1 MIFLYRTLGLAFFA
15 VAAGGASSALA
26 QAASASSGQ
35 AYPAKP
41 VRMVVGFGT
50 GGGTDTLSRV
60 LSRKLADIWPQPLV
74 VENRPGADGSIATE
88 IVAKSA
94 ADGYTLVMV
103 SNAHTITPFQRK
115 LAYDAVKDFEPVTLL
130 GSNPN
135 LLLLHPTLP
144 VKNLT
149 ELIALAKS
157 RPNELAFASSGTGTS
172 PYLAMELLKSITGMK
187 LTHVPYKGSGPAV
200 IDLTGGHVQLMFGAV
215 STTLNYLQSG
225 RLRAIAISSPQRWP
239 ALPGIPTVA
248 ESGVPG
254 FEASTWYGVL
264 APAGTSQTIVSKL
277 HSDMVTAIT
286 APDIRKLVMD
296 LGISTI
302 ASSPREFS
310 DVIRSDMARWGKL
323 IRSLNQPG

>member
-1 MIFLYRTLGLAFFA
+1 MKLLFLALTFSATLG
-15 VAAGGASSALA
+15 GATNTLA
-26 QAASASSGQ
+26 QAF
-35 AYPAKP
+35 PNKP

-50 GGGTDTLSRV
+50 GGGTDTLARV
-60 LSRKLADIWPQPLV
+60 LSRKLPEIWSQPLV

-88 IVAKSA
+88 IVAKSP

-115 LAYDAVKDFEPVTLL
+115 LAYDPVKDFAPVTLI

-135 LLLLHPTLP
+135 LLLLHPALP
-144 VKNLT
+144 VKTLK
-149 ELIALAKS
+149 ELIALAKA

-200 IDLTGGHVQLMFGAV
+200 IDLIGGHVQLMFGAV
-215 STTLNYLQSG
+215 STTLAYLQSG
-225 RLRAIAISSPQRWP
+225 KLRAIAISSPQRWP
-239 ALPGIPTVA
+239 ALPEIPTVS

-264 APAGTSQTIVSKL
+264 APAATPPAIVSKL
-277 HSDMVTAIT
+277 HTDMVAAIT
-286 APDIRKLVMD
+286 AADIRKHVLD
-296 LGISTI
+296 LGISAI
-302 ASSPREFS
+302 ASTPREFS
-310 DVIRSDMARWGKL
+310 EVIRSDMARWGKL
-323 IRSLNQPG
+323 IRSLEPNK

>member
-1 MIFLYRTLGLAFFA
+1 VKFLSLALAF
-15 VAAGGASSALA
+15 VAAASGVSCALA
-26 QAASASSGQ
+26 QTF
-35 AYPAKP
+35 PNKP

-50 GGGTDTLSRV
+50 GGGTDTLARV
-60 LSRKLADIWPQPLV
+60 LSRKLPEIWTQPLV

-88 IVAKSA
+88 IVAKSP

-115 LAYDAVKDFEPVTLL
+115 LAYDPVKDFTPVTLV

-135 LLLLHPTLP
+135 LLLLHPTLA
-144 VKNLT
+144 VKSLQ
-149 ELIALAKS
+149 ELIALAKA

-200 IDLTGGHVQLMFGAV
+200 IDLIGGHVQLMFGAV
-215 STTLNYLQSG
+215 STTLAYLQSG

-239 ALPGIPTVA
+239 ALPEIPTVS

-264 APAGTSQTIVSKL
+264 APAGTPPVVVSKL
-277 HSDMVTAIT
+277 HTDMVAAIT
-286 APDIRKLVMD
+286 AADIRKHVID

-302 ASSPREFS
+302 ASTPREFS
-310 DVIRSDMARWGKL
+310 EVIRNDMARWGKL
-323 IRSLNQPG
+323 IRGLEPNK

>member
-1 MIFLYRTLGLAFFA
+1 MNIIFFSLTL
-15 VAAGGASSALA
+15 AAIFSLTVNANAQTASTG
-26 QAASASSGQ
+26 SGQ

-50 GGGTDTLSRV
+50 GGGTDTLARV
-60 LSRKLADIWPQPLV
+60 LSRKLVDIWPQSLV

-88 IVAKSA
+88 IAAKSPP
-94 ADGYTLVMV
+94 DGHTLVMV

-115 LAYDAVKDFEPVTLL
+115 LAYDPVKDFATISLI

-135 LLLLHPTLP
+135 LLLLHPSLPAKTL
-144 VKNLT
+144 KD
-149 ELIALAKS
+149 LIALAKS
-157 RPNELAFASSGTGTS
+157 RPNEMAFASSGAGTS

-200 IDLTGGHVQLMFGAV
+200 IDLVGGHVQLMFGAV
-215 STTLNYLQSG
+215 STTIGQVQNG
-225 RLRAIAISSPQRWP
+225 RLRAVAISSPQRWP
-239 ALPGIPTVA
+239 ALPEIPTVA

-264 APAGTSQTIVSKL
+264 APAGTPPTIVNKL
-277 HSDMVTAIT
+277 HTDMVAAIT
-286 APDIRKLVMD
+286 APDIRKHVVD

-302 ASSPREFS
+302 ASTPREFA
-310 DVIRSDMARWGKL
+310 DVIQRDMARWGKL
-323 IRSLNQPG
+323 IRSLEQQK

>member
-1 MIFLYRTLGLAFFA
+1 MFFVNIGMAGLALLG
-15 VAAGGASSALA
+15 VATAHA
-26 QAASASSGQ
+26 QAPSTGSGQ

-50 GGGTDTLSRV
+50 GGGTDTLARV
-60 LSRKLADIWPQPLV
+60 LSRKLAELWPQPLV

-115 LAYDAVKDFEPVTLL
+115 LAYDPVKDFAPIMLV

-135 LLLLHPTLP
+135 LLLLHPSLP
-144 VKNLT
+144 LKNLK
-149 ELIALAKS
+149 ELIALAKA

-172 PYLAMELLKSITGMK
+172 PYLAMELLKSLTGMK

-200 IDLTGGHVQLMFGAV
+200 IDLMGGHVQLMFGAV
-215 STTLNYLQSG
+215 STTLAHLQSG

-239 ALPGIPTVA
+239 ALPEIPTVS

-264 APAGTSQTIVSKL
+264 APAATPPATVAKL
-277 HSDMVTAIT
+277 HTDLVAAIT
-286 APDIRKLVMD
+286 APDIRKHVVD

-302 ASSPREFS
+302 ASTPREFS
-310 DVIRSDMARWGKL
+310 EVIRNDMARWGKL
-323 IRSLNQPG
+323 IQSLK

>member
-1 MIFLYRTLGLAFFA
+1 MKFLCRALAVA
-15 VAAGGASSALA
+15 AAAGGASSALA
-26 QAASASSGQ
+26 QAFPG
-35 AYPAKP
+35 KP

-60 LSRKLADIWPQPLV
+60 LSRKLADVWPQSLV
-74 VENRPGADGSIATE
+74 VENRPGADGSIAAE
-88 IVAKSA
+88 IVAKSP

-115 LAYDAVKDFEPVTLL
+115 LAYDPVKDFAPVTLL

-135 LLLLHPTLP
+135 LLLLHPALP
-144 VKNLT
+144 VKNLK
-149 ELIALAKS
+149 ELIALANS

-277 HSDMVTAIT
+277 HNDMVTAIT
-286 APDIRKLVMD
+286 APDIRKLVID

>member
-1 MIFLYRTLGLAFFA
+1 MIFLHRTLGLAFFA

-26 QAASASSGQ
+26 QVFPG
-35 AYPAKP
+35 KP

-103 SNAHTITPFQRK
+103 SNAHAITPFQRK
-115 LAYDAVKDFEPVTLL
+115 LAYDAVKDFAPVTLL

-135 LLLLHPTLP
+135 LLLLHPALP

-149 ELIALAKS
+149 ELLALAKS